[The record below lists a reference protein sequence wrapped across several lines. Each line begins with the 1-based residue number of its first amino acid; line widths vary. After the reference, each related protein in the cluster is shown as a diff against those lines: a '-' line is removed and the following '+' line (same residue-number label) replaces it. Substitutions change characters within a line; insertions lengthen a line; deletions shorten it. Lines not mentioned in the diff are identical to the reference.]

1 MSGSNNKKITICEGE
16 IDAMS
21 VSEMVAPKRYPIV
34 SVRTGAAGAVTD
46 CKKQYEYI
54 NSFEQILLCF
64 DNDEPGR
71 EASRRVAELFP
82 PKKVFYCK
90 P

>member
-1 MSGSNNKKITICEGE
+1 
-16 IDAMS
+16 MS
-21 VSEMVAPKRYPIV
+21 VSQMVGKRYPIV

-46 CKKQYEYI
+46 CKKQYEFI
-54 NSFEQILLCF
+54 NGFEQIVLCF

-82 PKKVFYCK
+82 PIKFVF
-90 P
+90 